1 MIATPASRAAAGPC
15 STTSSPSIR
24 RRPLSGR
31 CTPPRIFTSVD
42 LPAPFSP
49 TSACTSPAFRSIET
63 SSRAR
68 IAPNA
73 FDACSSERMGCCS
86 VISRERQGVPAMVSV
101 RHAPYPFLEV
111 ELVDVRLV
119 EDERRPEEH
128 RALRADLVLAESARG
143 ERLAR
148 LAGQRARRDVHSRVR
163 GKVAEVGGI
172 PELERYDRAVF
183 DVLAQLVRRA
193 EPGQLDLPAVLRRV
207 EHCRCCG
214 DPDGRRRD
222 DALEVRVLLEQTLR
236 HLR

>member
-15 STTSSPSIR
+15 NTTSSALIR

-63 SSRAR
+63 SSSAR

-86 VISRERQGVPAMVSV
+86 VISRERQGVPAMVSL
-101 RHAPYPFLEV
+101 RHAPSAFLEV
-111 ELVDVRLV
+111 ELVDGRLI

-148 LAGQRARRDVHSRVR
+148 LAGERARRDVHCRVR
-163 GKVAEVGGI
+163 GEVAEVGGV
-172 PELERYDRAVF
+172 PELEPDDRAVL
-183 DVLAQLVRRA
+183 DVLAQRVRRA
-193 EPGQLDLPAVLRRV
+193 ESGQLDLPAVLRGV
-207 EHCRCCG
+207 EYGRGCG
-214 DPDGRRRD
+214 ELAAQVRQGR
-222 DALEVRVLLEQTLR
+222 
-236 HLR
+236 H

>member
-24 RRPLSGR
+24 SRPLSGR
-31 CTPPRIFTSVD
+31 YTPPRIFTSVD
-42 LPAPFSP
+42 FPAPFSP
-49 TSACTSPAFRSIET
+49 TSACTSPALRSIET
-63 SSRAR
+63 SSSAR

-86 VISRERQGVPAMVSV
+86 VISRERQGVPAI
-101 RHAPYPFLEV
+101 RHAPCPFLEV

-148 LAGQRARRDVHSRVR
+148 LAG
-163 GKVAEVGGI
+163 
-172 PELERYDRAVF
+172 ER
-183 DVLAQLVRRA
+183 
-193 EPGQLDLPAVLRRV
+193 P
-207 EHCRCCG
+207 
-214 DPDGRRRD
+214 
-222 DALEVRVLLEQTLR
+222 
-236 HLR
+236 